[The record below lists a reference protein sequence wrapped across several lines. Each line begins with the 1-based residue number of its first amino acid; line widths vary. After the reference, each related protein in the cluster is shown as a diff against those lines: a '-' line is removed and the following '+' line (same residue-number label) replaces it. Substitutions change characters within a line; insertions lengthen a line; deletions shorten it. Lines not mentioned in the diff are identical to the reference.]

1 MKKIEDFLN
10 DRLPHA
16 GLLPHSL
23 MHSVAPLVL
32 GLFVAF
38 VLVTL
43 SCNTSD
49 VLIESFELLLLFDL
63 LFMILSRYSFQYVV
77 FKVRG
82 TPQAKLLSANGDGEI
97 RTLDPLLAR
106 QVLSQLSYTPKVIWH
121 PPALPCRLQHSTIG
135 RLGLNRRVR
144 DGNGCVPQPHRHRK
158 YQNLLKSESF
168 LIGSPKSFAFSRSRL
183 RRLCSQSHQSAP
195 ESKLSSL
202 LSDPVRAITHDSRRF
217 NSI

>member
-1 MKKIEDFLN
+1 MRKIEDFPN

-32 GLFVAF
+32 GLFVAC
-38 VLVTL
+38 LVTL

-63 LFMILSRYSFQYVV
+63 LLMILSRYSFQYVV

-82 TPQAKLLSANGDGEI
+82 TPQARLLSANGDGEI

-106 QVLSQLSYTPKVIWH
+106 QVLSQLSYAPVVIWQ
-121 PPALPCRLQHSTIG
+121 PPTFPYRYQYSIIG
-135 RLGLNRRVR
+135 RLSLNHRVR
-144 DGNGCVPQPHRHRK
+144 DENGC
-158 YQNLLKSESF
+158 F
-168 LIGSPKSFAFSRSRL
+168 PKTH
-183 RRLCSQSHQSAP
+183 SHQKYA
-195 ESKLSSL
+195 
-202 LSDPVRAITHDSRRF
+202 VIY
-217 NSI
+217 

>member
-1 MKKIEDFLN
+1 MRKIEDFLN

-32 GLFVAF
+32 GLFVAC
-38 VLVTL
+38 LVTL

-49 VLIESFELLLLFDL
+49 VLIESFESLLLFDL

-82 TPQAKLLSANGDGEI
+82 TPQARLLSANGDGEI

-106 QVLSQLSYTPKVIWH
+106 QVLSQLSYTPMD
-121 PPALPCRLQHSTIG
+121 AGLP
-135 RLGLNRRVR
+135 
-144 DGNGCVPQPHRHRK
+144 
-158 YQNLLKSESF
+158 SF
-168 LIGSPKSFAFSRSRL
+168 EAIPYSLYLF
-183 RRLCSQSHQSAP
+183 QSA
-195 ESKLSSL
+195 SHSL
-202 LSDPVRAITHDSRRF
+202 HYPF
-217 NSI
+217 G

>member
-32 GLFVAF
+32 GLFVAC
-38 VLVTL
+38 LVTL

-49 VLIESFELLLLFDL
+49 VLIESFESLLIFDL

-144 DGNGCVPQPHRHRK
+144 DGNGCVPQPHRH
-158 YQNLLKSESF
+158 QNSSEPLSEIQQYIKPLL
-168 LIGSPKSFAFSRSRL
+168 
-183 RRLCSQSHQSAP
+183 
-195 ESKLSSL
+195 L
-202 LSDPVRAITHDSRRF
+202 LPL
-217 NSI
+217 

>member
-32 GLFVAF
+32 GLFVAC
-38 VLVTL
+38 LVTL

-49 VLIESFELLLLFDL
+49 VLIESFESLLLFDL

-106 QVLSQLSYTPKVIWH
+106 QVLSQLSYTP
-121 PPALPCRLQHSTIG
+121 
-135 RLGLNRRVR
+135 
-144 DGNGCVPQPHRHRK
+144 
-158 YQNLLKSESF
+158 
-168 LIGSPKSFAFSRSRL
+168 AFSRFGFRCPLCFEDL
-183 RRLCSQSHQSAP
+183 RDEPAGP
-195 ESKLSSL
+195 SKLNNTETCF
-202 LSDPVRAITHDSRRF
+202 PVQCHLDQLNHTV
-217 NSI
+217 

>member
-32 GLFVAF
+32 GLFVAC
-38 VLVTL
+38 LVTL

-49 VLIESFELLLLFDL
+49 VLIESLESLLLFDL

-82 TPQAKLLSANGDGEI
+82 TSQAKLLSTNGLKWTRTTDLTLI
-97 RTLDPLLAR
+97 RR
-106 QVLSQLSYTPKVIWH
+106 
-121 PPALPCRLQHSTIG
+121 AL
-135 RLGLNRRVR
+135 
-144 DGNGCVPQPHRHRK
+144 
-158 YQNLLKSESF
+158 
-168 LIGSPKSFAFSRSRL
+168 
-183 RRLCSQSHQSAP
+183 
-195 ESKLSSL
+195 
-202 LSDPVRAITHDSRRF
+202 
-217 NSI
+217 

>member
-23 MHSVAPLVL
+23 MHSVAPLIL

-49 VLIESFELLLLFDL
+49 VLIESFELLLILEL

-82 TPQAKLLSANGDGEI
+82 TLQTNLFEANGLKWTRTTDLTLI
-97 RTLDPLLAR
+97 RR
-106 QVLSQLSYTPKVIWH
+106 
-121 PPALPCRLQHSTIG
+121 AL
-135 RLGLNRRVR
+135 
-144 DGNGCVPQPHRHRK
+144 
-158 YQNLLKSESF
+158 
-168 LIGSPKSFAFSRSRL
+168 
-183 RRLCSQSHQSAP
+183 
-195 ESKLSSL
+195 
-202 LSDPVRAITHDSRRF
+202 
-217 NSI
+217 

>member
-32 GLFVAF
+32 GLFVAC
-38 VLVTL
+38 LVTL

-49 VLIESFELLLLFDL
+49 VLIESFELLLIFDP

-82 TPQAKLLSANGDGEI
+82 TPQAKLLSTNGLKWTRTTDLTLI
-97 RTLDPLLAR
+97 RR
-106 QVLSQLSYTPKVIWH
+106 
-121 PPALPCRLQHSTIG
+121 AL
-135 RLGLNRRVR
+135 
-144 DGNGCVPQPHRHRK
+144 
-158 YQNLLKSESF
+158 
-168 LIGSPKSFAFSRSRL
+168 
-183 RRLCSQSHQSAP
+183 
-195 ESKLSSL
+195 
-202 LSDPVRAITHDSRRF
+202 
-217 NSI
+217 

>member
-32 GLFVAF
+32 GLFVAC
-38 VLVTL
+38 LVTL

-49 VLIESFELLLLFDL
+49 VLIESFESLLLFDL

-158 YQNLLKSESF
+158 DQNLFKSESF

-183 RRLCSQSHQSAP
+183 RRLCSQVHQSTP

>member
-32 GLFVAF
+32 GLFVAC
-38 VLVTL
+38 LVTL

-82 TPQAKLLSANGDGEI
+82 TSQAKLLSTNGLKWTRTTDLTLI
-97 RTLDPLLAR
+97 RRAL
-106 QVLSQLSYTPKVIWH
+106 Y
-121 PPALPCRLQHSTIG
+121 PAEL
-135 RLGLNRRVR
+135 
-144 DGNGCVPQPHRHRK
+144 
-158 YQNLLKSESF
+158 
-168 LIGSPKSFAFSRSRL
+168 
-183 RRLCSQSHQSAP
+183 
-195 ESKLSSL
+195 
-202 LSDPVRAITHDSRRF
+202 
-217 NSI
+217 